1 MDDDDTRPRWRGR
14 NLRVT
19 NRGGCGC
26 GCGGF
31 LIVLTV
37 GIALS
42 LFNSDLGVGV
52 SARIPFTQ
60 SNITLAASI
69 GTKEKAPEALPDYT
83 HGKLG
88 GNQNFINNST
98 TLTVGPAEGAAIFVI
113 GKQDGAPVIDLHLVL
128 R

>member
-1 MDDDDTRPRWRGR
+1 MIVGNDTHRRRR
-14 NLRVT
+14 NFGVT

-31 LIVLTV
+31 LVVLTI

-42 LFNSDLGVGV
+42 LFNVDFGLGL

-60 SNITLAASI
+60 SNVTVAAAI
-69 GTKEKAPEALPDYT
+69 GAKGKAPAALPDYT
-83 HGKLG
+83 YGRLG

-98 TLTVGPAEGAAIFVI
+98 TLTIGPAEGAAIFVI
-113 GKQDGAPVIDLHLVL
+113 GKQGGAPVLDLHLVL